1 MPHGILVNIAVNGFA
16 QRLYVQPAA
25 AHYIHKKV
33 VQVLFFGGGGQL
45 QHVVQLHAA
54 PDVLCLL
61 HLTHGKQNTVQRAD
75 AGTGDDIRHP
85 AQLLQGVV
93 DPHMVAALGTAAR
106 QHQCAHGRSLLVHGT
121 TSYDIYRHY
130 SIFMRD
136 IPQDFS
142 RYLPE
147 K

>member
-25 AHYIHKKV
+25 AHHIHKKV
-33 VQVLFFGGGGQL
+33 VQILFFGGGGQL
-45 QHVVQLHAA
+45 QHIVQLHGA
-54 PDVLCLL
+54 PDVLRLL
-61 HLTHGKQNTVQRAD
+61 HLAHGKQNTVQRAD

-85 AQLLQGVV
+85 AQLLQGAV

-121 TSYDIYRHY
+121 TSCDTYNYY
-130 SIFMRD
+130 SIFMRNVLLS
-136 IPQDFS
+136 FS
-142 RYLPE
+142 KYLPE